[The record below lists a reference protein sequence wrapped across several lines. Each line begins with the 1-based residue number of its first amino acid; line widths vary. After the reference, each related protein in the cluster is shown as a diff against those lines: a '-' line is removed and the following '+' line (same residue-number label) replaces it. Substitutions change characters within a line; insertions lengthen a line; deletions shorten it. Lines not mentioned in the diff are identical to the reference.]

1 MVLVKTPFKGCGTLG
16 GIIMKFRNKVLS
28 AALGLCFLLPQGS
41 SAVFAK
47 EAISSSPMAQGS
59 LLNIPV
65 VFKED
70 IQTNSVDLIHNEGEV
85 EKYSAGTLV
94 GYNLNGTVEV
104 KVDDQIVH
112 VEPST
117 LAISEE
123 EKEKLRIQQEREAEE
138 KNIREDAQAK
148 IAADKKVA
156 ANVKDEAVTIDELD
170 EGEEV
175 ELEVESTYEWNGP
188 VLTRSA
194 GVNQG
199 PSGKETYYNLPM
211 QGVISI
217 MRSIGNNDEYW
228 VREDG
233 VKMLGD
239 YVMVAAHLPTRPR
252 GSLIPT
258 SLGMGIVCDTGTF
271 ALSNHTQLDI
281 AVAW

>member
-1 MVLVKTPFKGCGTLG
+1 
-16 GIIMKFRNKVLS
+16 MKFRNKVLS

-65 VFKED
+65 IFKED

-85 EKYSAGTLV
+85 EKYSTGTLV

-104 KVDDQIVH
+104 KVEDQIVH
-112 VEPST
+112 VNPST

-156 ANVKDEAVTIDELD
+156 ANVKDDAVTIDELD

-175 ELEVESTYEWNGP
+175 ELEVENTYEWNGP

>member
-1 MVLVKTPFKGCGTLG
+1 MMR
-16 GIIMKFRNKVLS
+16 IRNKVLS

-47 EAISSSPMAQGS
+47 EALSSSTPTQSS

-65 VFKED
+65 LFKED
-70 IQTNSVDLIHNEGEV
+70 IQTTSVDLIHTESEV
-85 EKYSAGTLV
+85 EKYTSGTLV
-94 GYNLNGTVEV
+94 GYNLNGMVEV
-104 KVDDQIVH
+104 KVDDEIVH
-112 VEPST
+112 VDPTS

-123 EKEKLRIQQEREAEE
+123 EKEKLRIQQEREAENQ
-138 KNIREDAQAK
+138 NIREDAQAK
-148 IAADKKVA
+148 IATDKKVA
-156 ANVKDEAVTIDELD
+156 ANTNGETVTIDEVD
-170 EGEEV
+170 NEEV
-175 ELEVESTYEWNGP
+175 ELEVESIYEWDGP

-211 QGVISI
+211 QGVVSI

>member
-1 MVLVKTPFKGCGTLG
+1 
-16 GIIMKFRNKVLS
+16 MKFQNKVLS
-28 AALGLCFLLPQGS
+28 ATLGLCFLLAQGS
-41 SAVFAK
+41 FVVSAK
-47 EAISSSPMAQGS
+47 EAVASTSTTQSS

-65 VFKED
+65 VFKEN
-70 IQTNSVDLIHNEGEV
+70 IQTDSLDLIHSETEI
-85 EKYSAGTLV
+85 EKYSQGTLV
-94 GYNLNGTVEV
+94 GYNLDGTVEV
-104 KVDDQIVH
+104 KVSDQMLY
-112 VEPST
+112 VEPTS

-148 IAADKKVA
+148 IAADQKVA
-156 ANVKDEAVTIDELD
+156 ANTKGDAVTIDELGD
-170 EGEEV
+170 GEEV
-175 ELEVESTYEWNGP
+175 ELQVETTYEWDGP